1 MPISA
6 LASDNADFCHHL
18 RGQPPG
24 ADVHAVDRRLNDAS
38 LPGGEE
44 FCPKWVE
51 FQQRLAHL
59 VFGQSFI
66 FCRFVDS
73 QNLLSVDLQLGED
86 SLPELVSCLGL
97 VLELIQPK
105 SACGRVP
112 ENIMLSVTVLTES
125 Q

>member
-18 RGQPPG
+18 RGQSPG

-73 QNLLSVDLQLGED
+73 QNLLSVDLQLG
-86 SLPELVSCLGL
+86 GL
-97 VLELIQPK
+97 LLELIQAK